1 MIQQNIHIYAANMP
15 AARIKQIR
23 HPTTNYSDILFISAQ
38 QIDYLNE
45 DSMRSFL
52 LSLQVIGRFSQL
64 FVTHYEHIPLPL

>member
-23 HPTTNYSDILFISAQ
+23 HPTANYSDILFISAQ

-52 LSLQVIGRFSQL
+52 LSL
-64 FVTHYEHIPLPL
+64 